1 MSEYVCIRAL
11 CSLRRKKKTNPNA
24 KKKERMNGEKAKGG
38 SFSRDAF
45 RGTEISSAMERER
58 ECEKGEKG
66 SLDSVALCAL
76 TTVLQ
81 PCDEEKKE

>member
-1 MSEYVCIRAL
+1 MYTCVVQL
-11 CSLRRKKKTNPNA
+11 TKKKKNES
-24 KKKERMNGEKAKGG
+24 KREKKERMNGEKAKGG